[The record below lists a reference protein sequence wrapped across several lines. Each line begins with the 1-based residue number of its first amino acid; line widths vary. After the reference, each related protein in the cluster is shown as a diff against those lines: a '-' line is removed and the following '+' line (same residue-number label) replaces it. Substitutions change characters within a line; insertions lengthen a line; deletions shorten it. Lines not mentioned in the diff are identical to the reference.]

1 MKTVHIILLSLALS
15 TAITPSAQALSNHT
29 KAAMLAGAILGGSIE
44 AYQYIKSIEEQN
56 EPIPE
61 NEEKKELS
69 KKELL
74 LHATMGAIKG
84 SFVGAASL
92 QLALYQ
98 LESYE

>member
-15 TAITPSAQALSNHT
+15 TAITPSAQALSNQT
-29 KAAMLAGAILGGSIE
+29 KAAILAGAIFGGSIE